1 MGNGGSKQDSG
12 VSSSNG
18 GSISCYLPRDIRKG
32 SYGGDV
38 YCLQRYLQRVGLLK
52 SDPTGYYGEATQM
65 AVQRWQAKNSLRDHK
80 VGTMDYISRSAF
92 ARQHGLPQPSDMDPL
107 VLDSGQRFCIDVC
120 SELNGIQDCE
130 TRCVSRESDKSHAC
144 MEACQLSFGAA
155 CDRAYPTS
163 EHQEHYVKCLAST
176 ESACAVT
183 CAKYRLGGRG

>member
-1 MGNGGSKQDSG
+1 
-12 VSSSNG
+12 
-18 GSISCYLPRDIRKG
+18 
-32 SYGGDV
+32 
-38 YCLQRYLQRVGLLK
+38 
-52 SDPTGYYGEATQM
+52 
-65 AVQRWQAKNSLRDHK
+65 
-80 VGTMDYISRSAF
+80 MDYISRSAF

-120 SELNGIQDCE
+120 SELNGIQARAATLHDLWTQGSVTLRDSRPLSLWPLTETHQRPFPIARCPGPQDCE